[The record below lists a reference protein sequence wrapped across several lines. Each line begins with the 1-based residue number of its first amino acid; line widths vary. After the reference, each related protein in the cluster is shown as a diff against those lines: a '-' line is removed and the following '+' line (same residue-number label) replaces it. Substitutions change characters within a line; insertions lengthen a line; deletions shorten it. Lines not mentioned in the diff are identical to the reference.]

1 MRTSQDPAGCTG
13 SSMMSEMESILNLAA
28 LASVRAED
36 VCLVSVVGVEGSSYR
51 KPGARMLLTRGG
63 LRAGTISGG
72 CLEAEVS
79 KKAWWLTEN
88 GASLQRYASFF
99 DEDSG
104 VAYGLGCGGTVILL
118 LERGPAAMAVLAALR
133 LSVEQRQPAVVIT
146 ELTESL
152 PGTRLVMNAA
162 GELLYAAP
170 DWSESQLARIVRLAH
185 ETLSGGTRNIS
196 IAVAGALVD
205 APDIPLFCERIA
217 PPPALWIFGAG
228 DDVQPLVEFAYDL
241 GWHITVADGRSHLA
255 RKERFPHAQRVLIVS
270 PDDSATLIGE
280 IGATDAV
287 VLMTHSYEQDRT
299 LLARLLPREPGYL
312 GILGPRSRTLHILKQ
327 LTGTGALPMT
337 LDEAVARLYSPVGLD
352 ISAHTPAAIALSIA
366 AEVQSALADLAF
378 DGHPR
383 QRISAPSTSGHAS
396 S

>member
-1 MRTSQDPAGCTG
+1 MP
-13 SSMMSEMESILNLAA
+13 EMEAILNLAT
-28 LASVRAED
+28 LASVRAEEI
-36 VCLVSVVGVEGSSYR
+36 CLVSVVGVEGSSYR

-104 VAYGLGCGGTVILL
+104 VAYGLGCGGTVILQ
-118 LERGPAAMAVLAALR
+118 LERGPAAQAVLAALR
-133 LSVEQRQPAVVIT
+133 FTVEQRQAAVVLT
-146 ELTESL
+146 ELSESS
-152 PGTRLVMNAA
+152 PGTRLVMNEA
-162 GELLYAAP
+162 GEILYAAP
-170 DWSESQLARIVRLAH
+170 GWSESQLERAGQLAR
-185 ETLSGGTRNIS
+185 ETLFGGTRHVS
-196 IAVAGALVD
+196 LAVEGSSAEASE
-205 APDIPLFCERIA
+205 IPLFCERIA

-241 GWHITVADGRSHLA
+241 GWHITVVDGRSHLA
-255 RKERFPHAQRVLIVS
+255 RQERFPHAHRVLAVS
-270 PDDSATLIGE
+270 PDELATLNGE
-280 IGATDAV
+280 IGPGDAV

-299 LLARLLPREPGYL
+299 LLGQLLPRPLGYL

-327 LTGTGALPMT
+327 LTRPGTGALPLT
-337 LDEAVARLYSPVGLD
+337 LDEAVARIYSPVGLD

-366 AEVQSALADLAF
+366 AEVQAALAAPA
-378 DGHPR
+378 DGGNPKLR
-383 QRISAPSTSGHAS
+383 PSAPSTTDHAS

>member
-1 MRTSQDPAGCTG
+1 
-13 SSMMSEMESILNLAA
+13 
-28 LASVRAED
+28 
-36 VCLVSVVGVEGSSYR
+36 
-51 KPGARMLLTRGG
+51 MLLARGG

-79 KKAWWLTEN
+79 KKVWWLTEK
-88 GASLQRYASFF
+88 GPSLQRYSSFF

-118 LERGPAAMAVLAALR
+118 LERGPAAQAVLAALR
-133 LSVEQRQPAVVIT
+133 LTVEDRQPAVVVT
-146 ELTESL
+146 ELTESS

-162 GELLYAAP
+162 GEILYAVP
-170 DWSESQLARIVRLAH
+170 GWSESQRNRLEQLAH

-196 IAVAGALVD
+196 IAAENAPAD
-205 APDIPLFCERIA
+205 APGIPLFCERIA

-255 RKERFPHAQRVLIVS
+255 RQERFPHAHRVLAVS
-270 PDDSATLIGE
+270 PDNSATFTGE
-280 IGATDAV
+280 IGPEDAV
-287 VLMTHSYEQDRT
+287 VLMTHSYEQDRK
-299 LLARLLPREPGYL
+299 LLAQLLPRPLGYL

-327 LTGTGALPMT
+327 LTGSGKGTGPETGTLPMT
-337 LDEAVARLYSPVGLD
+337 LDEAVARIYSPVGLD

-366 AEVQSALADLAF
+366 AEVQAALAGPAS
-378 DGHPR
+378 GGSPQPR
-383 QRISAPSTSGHAS
+383 RSAPSKSGYAS